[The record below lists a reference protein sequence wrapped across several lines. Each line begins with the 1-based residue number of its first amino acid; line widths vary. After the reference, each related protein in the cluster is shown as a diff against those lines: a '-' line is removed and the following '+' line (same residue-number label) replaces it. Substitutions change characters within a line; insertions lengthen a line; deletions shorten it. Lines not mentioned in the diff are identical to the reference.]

1 MSEKLGPR
9 TFGRKEEMIF
19 LGREISEQR
28 NYSERIA
35 EDIDEEVHQLVQE
48 AADTAERILTM
59 YRSRLDNIARAV
71 IEKETIEGEELTKLL
86 DGIPTAASAE
96 TEQPAV
102 VLTPLAAT

>member
-1 MSEKLGPR
+1 MSGL
-9 TFGRKEEMIF
+9 
-19 LGREISEQR
+19 L
-28 NYSERIA
+28 RI
-35 EDIDEEVHQLVQE
+35 IDEEVHQLVQE

-86 DGIPTAASAE
+86 DGNSTATSE
-96 TEQPAV
+96 GTEKAAV